1 MPIVTLQA
9 QFRELGRIRTGQQV
23 ENKGKRGT
31 HPERLDTFRLT
42 SSNRDYLDHAAEVYG
57 GAVQPW
63 EQEWQLVTTSDALD
77 IVLPQGPATLTQ
89 WNELWSAGG
98 CQRRCNGVTD
108 VLADIPCHCPADP
121 ADRIAAAADGQA
133 CKPTTRLSVILPSL
147 PDVGV
152 WVLVTHSYYAAVEL
166 QGTANLLLAAAGAG
180 RMIPARLRIDQ
191 RTVKRPN
198 QPRKD
203 FIVPVIE
210 IRETMAELVGGQL
223 PALDAPARLALPEPA
238 ELPEQTTIP
247 TGLSKEEFVGRCREA
262 GIDLNRVAQVRAH
275 RYGERELSDA
285 DRAELWSIVALLE
298 PDDAEPLD
306 SDIEAAA
313 DLAFPE
319 APTAEL
325 GLVS

>member
-31 HPERLDTFRLT
+31 HPEKLTTFRLT
-42 SSNRDYLDHAAEVYG
+42 SPNRDYLDHAAEVYG
-57 GAVQPW
+57 GTVEPW
-63 EQEWQLVTTSDALD
+63 EQEWQLVTTSNALD

-89 WNELWSAGG
+89 WNELWGSGG

-108 VLADIPCHCPADP
+108 VLADIPCHCPPDP
-121 ADRIAAAADGQA
+121 ADRIAAAADGEA

-223 PALDAPARLALPEPA
+223 PQIAAPNERLALPEPPDLPADPTITPPFSREDLIRLA
-238 ELPEQTTIP
+238 EAAHIDIETVVETARQLFP
-247 TGLSKEEFVGRCREA
+247 A
-262 GIDLNRVAQVRAH
+262 GNLT
-275 RYGERELSDA
+275 DA
-285 DRAELWSIVALLE
+285 DRRAVWAELSERAVTEAETFPMFDDEEQARIDAAL
-298 PDDAEPLD
+298 
-306 SDIEAAA
+306 AA
-313 DLAFPE
+313 
-319 APTAEL
+319 
-325 GLVS
+325 VIS

>member
-23 ENKGKRGT
+23 ENKGRRGS
-31 HPERLDTFRLT
+31 HPEKLENFRLT
-42 SSNRDYLDHAAEVYG
+42 SSSREYLDHAAEVYG
-57 GAVQPW
+57 GTVEPW

-98 CQRRCNGVTD
+98 CQRRCNGVQEM
-108 VLADIPCHCPADP
+108 LSGSACLCPPDP
-121 ADRIAAAADGQA
+121 ADRIAAAAEGEA
-133 CKPTTRLSVILPSL
+133 CKPTTRLSVILPQL

-180 RMIPARLRIDQ
+180 RMVPARLRIDQ
-191 RTVKRPN
+191 RSVKRPN

-223 PALDAPARLALPEPA
+223 PEIGPAARLALPEP
-238 ELPEQTTIP
+238 EPLPDDP
-247 TGLSKEEFVGRCREA
+247 SFPPPFSREDLIRMTEAA
-262 GIDLNRVAQVRAH
+262 GISLQDAAAVQRQMFPD
-275 RYGERELSDA
+275 GPQSDA
-285 DRAELWSIVALLE
+285 DRHALWAEVSKLATVEPTEAESMPLFDPDEQARIDAAVAAVL
-298 PDDAEPLD
+298 
-306 SDIEAAA
+306 S
-313 DLAFPE
+313 
-319 APTAEL
+319 
-325 GLVS
+325 